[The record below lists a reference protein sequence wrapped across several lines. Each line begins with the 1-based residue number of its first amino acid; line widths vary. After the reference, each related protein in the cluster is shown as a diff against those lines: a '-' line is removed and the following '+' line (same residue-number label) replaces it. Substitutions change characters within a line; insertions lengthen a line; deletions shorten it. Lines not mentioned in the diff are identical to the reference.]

1 MQVHVVLADVV
12 ELPVDAIVV
21 PTNSSGLMN
30 EGVALAARL
39 RAGEQIE
46 REVVQCAP
54 IAVGAAVVTPGG
66 GLYAKHVIH
75 VPVVEEPGLK
85 VTIESVRRATRAAL
99 LAAAAH
105 SLNVVAL
112 PFMGRRPSELTNAE
126 TARAMVDEL
135 RAHRLPF
142 PATIYLA
149 DLYREIT
156 TLYEDAL
163 RAGQ

>member
-21 PTNSSGLMN
+21 PTDSSGQMTAGL
-30 EGVALAARL
+30 ALAARV
-39 RAGEQIE
+39 RAGEEVE

-54 IAVGAAVVTPGG
+54 IAVGAAVVTAGG
-66 GLYAKHVIH
+66 GLWAKHVIH
-75 VPVVEEPGLK
+75 VPIVEEPGLK
-85 VTIESVRRATRAAL
+85 ITIEAVRRATRAAL
-99 LAAAAH
+99 LAASAH
-105 SLNVVAL
+105 SLNVVAV

-135 RAHRLPF
+135 RAHRHPF
-142 PATIYLA
+142 PSTIYLA
-149 DLYREIT
+149 DPVREIAC
-156 TLYEDAL
+156 LYEEAL

>member
-21 PTNSSGLMN
+21 PTDSSGQMN
-30 EGVALAARL
+30 EGLALAAKA
-39 RAGEQIE
+39 RAGEAVE

-66 GLYAKHVIH
+66 GLFAKHVIH
-75 VPVVEEPGLK
+75 VPIVEEPGLK
-85 VTIESVRRATRAAL
+85 ITIEAVRRATRAAL

-105 SLNVVAL
+105 CLNVVAL
-112 PFMGRRPSELTNAE
+112 PFMGRRPSELTNGE

-135 RAHRLPF
+135 RAHRHPY

-149 DLYREIT
+149 DPWREIAA
-156 TLYEDAL
+156 LYEEAL